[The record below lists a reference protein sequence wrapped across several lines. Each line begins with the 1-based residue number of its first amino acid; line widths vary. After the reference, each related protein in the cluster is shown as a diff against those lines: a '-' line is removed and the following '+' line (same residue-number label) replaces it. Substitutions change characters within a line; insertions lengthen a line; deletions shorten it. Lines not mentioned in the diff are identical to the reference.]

1 MRLHYRIVNHAERWK
16 SADML
21 AAGGSWRGQI
31 PADYTHSPYPLQYY
45 FVLTDAAG
53 RAWMYPGFTSDLS
66 NQPYV
71 VLRRL
76 S

>member
-1 MRLHYRIVNHAERWK
+1 MDAHV
-16 SADML
+16 
-21 AAGGSWRGQI
+21 AAAI
-31 PADYTHSPYPLQYY
+31 AYTDAPYPLQYY